1 MKPAPQPHSKIS
13 PTAKLSAYWRS
24 LSSIPFAKEIAG
36 ELGAAQVAS
45 EMLGDAREGM
55 TAFSPLIMEAR
66 FKAIDQGLKR
76 SKVQHVLE
84 LACGLSSR
92 GLAWVSSGHGYT
104 GTDLPGILAE
114 VQPVLLRI
122 AAAHA
127 LPVQHLHFH
136 AANVLH
142 KEALQEAM
150 GHCTNGKT
158 GVCNEGLLMYLD
170 REEKATMATHLR
182 TLLAL
187 PGVDEKKQ
195 VSCLLEQ
202 VSQRVG
208 RDIGGNDFADEQEA
222 QRFYRELGF
231 LVEQYPFYDR
241 TYPLSTLP
249 AVPEPVRQA
258 VLPVLSQAYVWILT
272 PQHRS

>member
-1 MKPAPQPHSKIS
+1 
-13 PTAKLSAYWRS
+13 
-24 LSSIPFAKEIAG
+24 
-36 ELGAAQVAS
+36 
-45 EMLGDAREGM
+45 MLGDARTGM
-55 TAFSPLIMEAR
+55 AAFSPLIMEAR

-92 GLAWVSSGHGYT
+92 GLAWISSGHGYT

-114 VQPVLLRI
+114 VRPVLLRI

-127 LPVQHLHFH
+127 LPVQQLHFH

-150 GHCTNGKT
+150 AHCSNGKT
-158 GVCNEGLLMYLD
+158 GVCNEGLLMYLN
-170 REEKATMATHLR
+170 REEKAIMATHLR
-182 TLLAL
+182 ALLAQADGCWVTTDILFTRLREQLLAL
-187 PGVDEKKQ
+187 QGVDVEKQ

-222 QRFYRELGF
+222 QRFYQGLGF
-231 LVEQYPFYDR
+231 LVEKHPFYDG
-241 TYPLSTLP
+241 TYPLPTLP
-249 AVPEPVRQA
+249 AVPEPVRPV
-258 VLPVLSQAYVWILT
+258 VLSVLSQACVWILT